1 MPGGR
6 PVTPSDPPP
15 VPVTLRNGAPL
26 PLDLRTRVIGLYILH
41 LLKHDF
47 SANERVVLRKL
58 GIDRATRRRTGRDLG
73 AELHDYR
80 WMNKALAMEL
90 LTALLLSRIDSP
102 ARVNSQCLLDEYHG
116 LPYTF
121 APPKTADVIARYAP
135 GSTGE
140 TFGIVVEASA
150 KRDVTLSNFETQLR
164 QAIDRARELREEI
177 GAPVYALV
185 INGAPV
191 ASSAAYAGSYRKMLH
206 QHGIVDDPSLCLV
219 AMDANDLGV
228 AYCDLVSRPPGDG
241 LHFRTEQ
248 LRGVLDALYAGLQQT
263 EMLSKED
270 WMRNTWSS
278 LGADG
283 ATPTLPLP
291 QEADGDGT
299 DVGAG

>member
-58 GIDRATRRRTGRDLG
+58 GIDRATRRRTDRDLG
-73 AELHDYR
+73 ATLHDYR

-102 ARVNSQCLLDEYHG
+102 ARVNSQCLLDEHHG
-116 LPYTF
+116 LPYNF
-121 APPKTADVIARYAP
+121 APPGTADVIARYAT
-135 GSTGE
+135 GSRE
-140 TFGIVVEASA
+140 QTFGIVVEASA
-150 KRDVTLSNFETQLR
+150 QRRLTLSDFETQLR
-164 QAIDRARELREEI
+164 QAIVRARELQEEI
-177 GAPVYALV
+177 GVPVYALV

-191 ASSAAYAGSYRKMLH
+191 ASSADYAGSDRKMLH
-206 QHGIVDDPSLCLV
+206 RYGIKDDPSLRLV
-219 AMDANDLGV
+219 AMDANDLGM
-228 AYCDLVSRPPGDG
+228 AYCDLVSEAPGNR

-248 LRGVLDALYAGLQQT
+248 LRDVLDALYAGLQQT
-263 EMLSKED
+263 ELLSKED

-283 ATPTLPLP
+283 ATAALPLP